1 MNIFVGGSSRDTD
14 NEYYNSIAE
23 VIGDFIVNHQHNLIF
38 GGCNSGLTGKVYSRL
53 IGCDNSK
60 IITVIPK
67 AYEEDLKEIKCDL
80 ALLCDSIAERKN
92 YFVDSSDVLLF
103 LPGGIGT
110 MDELF
115 SAIESKR
122 SHEHN
127 LPIII
132 VNANN
137 YFKPFFNILN
147 NIFEEGFADSKDQDL
162 YFVANSLSE
171 TINYLL
177 KVEN

>member
-14 NEYYNSIAE
+14 SEYYNAIAE
-23 VIGDFIVNHQHNLIF
+23 VIGDFIINHQHNLVF
-38 GGCNSGLTGKVYSRL
+38 GGCNSGLVGKVYSRL
-53 IGCDNSK
+53 IESK
-60 IITVIPK
+60 KSNILAILPK
-67 AYEEDLKEIKCDL
+67 AYEEDLKEIKCSS
-80 ALLCDSIAERKN
+80 AILCDTIAERKN
-92 YFVDSSDVLLF
+92 FFLDSSDVMLF

-122 SHEHN
+122 CHEHN

-137 YFKPFFNILN
+137 YYKSFFNMLS
-147 NIFEEGFADSKDQDL
+147 NICGEGFADTKDQNL

-171 TINYLL
+171 AINYLL